1 MQLWGD
7 KSGQQEFKARLYDI
21 VRVLRRLL
29 PICSLGGRLRRVVGE
44 KMSYTQRRY
53 FAHAEQRRRED
64 AEPSPDT
71 PPPDMMLAHSFR
83 ASWGPGGT
91 LVFGSRSVR
100 MVQVAPP
107 DAAAGNGGDA
117 ESTRQRATATLGVE
131 REAKRFA
138 AGGDTPPLAALA
150 HQHKLA
156 TATAASSQ
164 AALQEAHAWKLMS
177 ALLDRA
183 AHRAGGSA
191 MSEAG
196 EALENVRQR
205 EAVCAWLRL
214 SMWDT
219 AAQELQEGGS
229 AAARVW
235 SLATSLHATE
245 ATRSALAGED
255 GGDAGGRAY
264 LAAMLAS
271 PVSEVQADM
280 RQQLA
285 HWRQH
290 GAAGAAPPPPHAEEA
305 AALLPRLFELLA
317 GETAAAEA
325 DLSRDGRGTCG
336 WPQGTPPPPRPNPTA
351 ASATASAIVPAP
363 DPAPHP

>member
-1 MQLWGD
+1 
-7 KSGQQEFKARLYDI
+7 
-21 VRVLRRLL
+21 
-29 PICSLGGRLRRVVGE
+29 
-44 KMSYTQRRY
+44 
-53 FAHAEQRRRED
+53 
-64 AEPSPDT
+64 
-71 PPPDMMLAHSFR
+71 MMLAHSFR

-100 MVQVAPP
+100 MVQVAP

-117 ESTRQRATATLGVE
+117 ESTRQRATATLHVE

-138 AGGDTPPLAALA
+138 AGGDAPPLAELA
-150 HQHKLA
+150 RQHKLA

-164 AALQEAHAWKLMS
+164 AALQEAHAWKLVS
-177 ALLDRA
+177 ALLDGA
-183 AHRAGGSA
+183 AHQAGGSGA

-196 EALENVRQR
+196 ESLAHVRQR

-280 RQQLA
+280 QQQLA
-285 HWRQH
+285 HWRQN
-290 GAAGAAPPPPHAEEA
+290 GAPGAPPPMP
-305 AALLPRLFELLA
+305 
-317 GETAAAEA
+317 ETPVSLRET
-325 DLSRDGRGTCG
+325 LEVGL
-336 WPQGTPPPPRPNPTA
+336 
-351 ASATASAIVPAP
+351 
-363 DPAPHP
+363 DPAAGYQVRGKLLGPKGAYLKHIQDQTGIRIQL